1 MRYKE
6 GKKELGNLIVE
17 TLSEREGG
25 GGWEINKENEL
36 FLITIM

>member
-17 TLSEREGG
+17 TLSEREGE
-25 GGWEINKENEL
+25 WEINKENEL